1 MHSGECVRYQV
12 PDILSVRSARDG
24 QCHIAAD
31 NNQIDKEELEEGEV
45 EALDAAHG

>member
-1 MHSGECVRYQV
+1 LQ
-12 PDILSVRSARDG
+12 ILFIRKTD
-24 QCHIAAD
+24 CHIAAD